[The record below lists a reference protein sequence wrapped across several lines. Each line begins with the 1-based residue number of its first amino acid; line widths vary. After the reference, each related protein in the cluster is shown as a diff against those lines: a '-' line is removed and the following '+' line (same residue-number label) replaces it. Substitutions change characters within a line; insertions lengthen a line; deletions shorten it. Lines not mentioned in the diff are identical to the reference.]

1 MYGEDCDIRSKE
13 HILILDTHTSP
24 IPNLCVLP
32 MPMYQHMVHRYIPK
46 RKKEKRKEE
55 EEVKEE
61 SVEEDGVQR
70 VRKNK
75 AVEEQEEAVEEEEE
89 AYQMFV
95 AHSGWWEVGGSRWRQ
110 WHTYKEE
117 GSLAMGR

>member
-13 HILILDTHTSP
+13 HILILDTHISP
-24 IPNLCVLP
+24 RPNWCVLP
-32 MPMYQHMVHRYIPK
+32 MPMYQHMVHRYVPK

-75 AVEEQEEAVEEEEE
+75 VVEEQEEAVEEEEE

-95 AHSGWWEVGGSRWRQ
+95 AHSGWREVGGSQWHQ

-117 GSLAMGR
+117 GMWAMGR